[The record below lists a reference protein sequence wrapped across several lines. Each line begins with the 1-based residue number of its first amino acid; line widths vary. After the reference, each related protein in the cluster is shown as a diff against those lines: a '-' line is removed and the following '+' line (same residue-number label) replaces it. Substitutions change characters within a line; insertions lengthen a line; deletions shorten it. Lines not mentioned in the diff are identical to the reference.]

1 MEKRITEYTHSFFT
15 EFIVYQSVYGYIYL
29 DIDFL
34 YHFI

>member
-1 MEKRITEYTHSFFT
+1 MEKRITELFT
-15 EFIVYQSVYGYIYL
+15 EFIVYQNVYRYIYL